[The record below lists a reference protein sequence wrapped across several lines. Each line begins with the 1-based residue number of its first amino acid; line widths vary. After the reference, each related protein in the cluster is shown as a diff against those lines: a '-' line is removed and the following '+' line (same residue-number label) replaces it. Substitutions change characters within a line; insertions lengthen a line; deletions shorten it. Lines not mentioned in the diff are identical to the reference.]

1 MATIAKKPEDFDKIE
16 PGSYGAVC
24 VGVFDIGTHVGQYQ
38 GKPTQNRQVIV
49 AFEIDEEIKKGD
61 FAGKRYMMNKWYTL
75 SLGEKANLRKDL
87 ESWRSKPFTIQ
98 ELQGFDLD
106 KLIGVPCM
114 LSIGSGKTEDKR
126 IIKSI
131 SPLPKGM
138 TPITQKEP
146 LSQKYMDFIASQ
158 RAKSLEAT
166 GQQHSDDRGD
176 VHPPDDIPIPNEY
189 GHGDGLPF

>member
-1 MATIAKKPEDFDKIE
+1 MATIVKKGEDFEQIK

-24 VGVFDIGTHVGQYQ
+24 VGVFDIGTHPGQYN
-38 GKPTQNRQVIV
+38 GKPTQNHQVII
-49 AFEIDEEIKKGD
+49 AFEIDEEMTKGEY
-61 FAGKRYMMNKWYTL
+61 AGKRFMMNKWYTL
-75 SLGEKANLRKDL
+75 SLADKANLRKDL
-87 ESWRSKPFTIQ
+87 ESWRSKPFTAQ

-114 LSIGSGKTEDKR
+114 LSIGAGKSDDKR
-126 IIKSI
+126 QITAI

-138 TPITQKEP
+138 TAIKQREP

-166 GQQHSDDRGD
+166 EPHYNDKDDVPPPTSENDGGD
-176 VHPPDDIPIPNEY
+176 L
-189 GHGDGLPF
+189 LPF